1 MKVNDIKVFNPDD
14 AEVTDKLILN
24 TEFVMK
30 YITQNIQDNLKY
42 DQICRIFKEL
52 RKFYTI
58 DVEFDRVEFDFKNKV
73 VSFFKDKWKPKGI
86 FKFVLKFGLNKFIVR
101 CF

>member
-1 MKVNDIKVFNPDD
+1 MKVKDIKVFNPDD

-30 YITQNIQDNLKY
+30 FITQNIQDNLKY
-42 DQICRIFKEL
+42 DQVCRIFKEL

-58 DVEFDRVEFDFKNKV
+58 DVEFDRVEFDFKNKELNAIYYLV
-73 VSFFKDKWKPKGI
+73 KNREI
-86 FKFVLKFGLNKFIVR
+86 TLKVYLRG
-101 CF
+101 

>member
-42 DQICRIFKEL
+42 DQVCRIFKEL
-52 RKFYTI
+52 RKFYTL
-58 DVEFDRVEFDFKNKV
+58 DVEFDRVEFDFKNKELNAIYYLV
-73 VSFFKDKWKPKGI
+73 KNREI
-86 FKFVLKFGLNKFIVR
+86 TLKVYLRG
-101 CF
+101 

>member
-1 MKVNDIKVFNPDD
+1 MKVKDIKVFNPDQ

-58 DVEFDRVEFDFKNKV
+58 DVEFDRVEFDFKNKELNAIYYLV
-73 VSFFKDKWKPKGI
+73 KNREI
-86 FKFVLKFGLNKFIVR
+86 TLKVYLRG
-101 CF
+101 

>member
-42 DQICRIFKEL
+42 DQVCRIFKEL
-52 RKFYTI
+52 RKFYTL
-58 DVEFDRVEFDFKNKV
+58 DVEFDRVEFDFKNKELNAIYYLG
-73 VSFFKDKWKPKGI
+73 KNREI
-86 FKFVLKFGLNKFIVR
+86 TLKVYLRG
-101 CF
+101 

>member
-42 DQICRIFKEL
+42 DQVCRIFREL

-58 DVEFDRVEFDFKNKV
+58 DVEFDRVEFDFKNKELNAIYYLV
-73 VSFFKDKWKPKGI
+73 KNREI
-86 FKFVLKFGLNKFIVR
+86 TLKVYLR
-101 CF
+101 S

>member
-14 AEVTDKLILN
+14 AEVTNKLILN
-24 TEFVMK
+24 TEFLMK

-42 DQICRIFKEL
+42 DQVCRIFKEL

-58 DVEFDRVEFDFKNKV
+58 DVEFDRVEFDFKNKELNAIYYLI
-73 VSFFKDKWKPKGI
+73 KNREI
-86 FKFVLKFGLNKFIVR
+86 TLKVYLRG
-101 CF
+101 

>member
-42 DQICRIFKEL
+42 DQVCRIFKEL

-58 DVEFDRVEFDFKNKV
+58 DVEFDRVEFDFKNKELNAIYYLV
-73 VSFFKDKWKPKGI
+73 KNREITLKVYLKG
-86 FKFVLKFGLNKFIVR
+86 
-101 CF
+101 

>member
-42 DQICRIFKEL
+42 DHVCRIFKEL

-58 DVEFDRVEFDFKNKV
+58 DVEFDRVEFDFKNKELNAIYYLV
-73 VSFFKDKWKPKGI
+73 KNREI
-86 FKFVLKFGLNKFIVR
+86 TLKVYLRG
-101 CF
+101 

>member
-42 DQICRIFKEL
+42 DQICRIFREL

-58 DVEFDRVEFDFKNKV
+58 DVEFDRVEFDFKNKELNAIYYLV
-73 VSFFKDKWKPKGI
+73 KNREI
-86 FKFVLKFGLNKFIVR
+86 TLKVYLRG
-101 CF
+101 

>member
-30 YITQNIQDNLKY
+30 YITQSIQDNLKY
-42 DQICRIFKEL
+42 DQVCRIFKEL
-52 RKFYTI
+52 RKFYTL
-58 DVEFDRVEFDFKNKV
+58 DVEFDRVEFDFKNKELNAIYFLV
-73 VSFFKDKWKPKGI
+73 KNREI
-86 FKFVLKFGLNKFIVR
+86 TLKVYLRG
-101 CF
+101 

>member
-14 AEVTDKLILN
+14 AEVTNKLILN

-58 DVEFDRVEFDFKNKV
+58 DVEFDRVEFDFKNKELNAIYYLV
-73 VSFFKDKWKPKGI
+73 KNREI
-86 FKFVLKFGLNKFIVR
+86 TLKVYLRG
-101 CF
+101 

>member
-30 YITQNIQDNLKY
+30 YITQSIQDNLKY
-42 DQICRIFKEL
+42 DQVCRIFKEL
-52 RKFYTI
+52 HKFYTI
-58 DVEFDRVEFDFKNKV
+58 DVEFDRVEFDFKNKELNAIYYLV
-73 VSFFKDKWKPKGI
+73 KNREI
-86 FKFVLKFGLNKFIVR
+86 TLKVYLRG
-101 CF
+101 

>member
-24 TEFVMK
+24 TGFVMK

-58 DVEFDRVEFDFKNKV
+58 DVEFDRVEFDFKNKELNAIYYLV
-73 VSFFKDKWKPKGI
+73 KNREI
-86 FKFVLKFGLNKFIVR
+86 TLKVYLRG
-101 CF
+101 

>member
-42 DQICRIFKEL
+42 DQVCRIFKEL

-58 DVEFDRVEFDFKNKV
+58 DVEFDRVEFDFKNKELNV
-73 VSFFKDKWKPKGI
+73 IYYLVKNREI
-86 FKFVLKFGLNKFIVR
+86 TLKVYLRG
-101 CF
+101 

>member
-30 YITQNIQDNLKY
+30 YITQSIQDNLKY
-42 DQICRIFKEL
+42 DQICRIFREL

-58 DVEFDRVEFDFKNKV
+58 DVEFDRVEFDFKNKELNAIYYLV
-73 VSFFKDKWKPKGI
+73 KNREI
-86 FKFVLKFGLNKFIVR
+86 TLKVYLRG
-101 CF
+101 

>member
-30 YITQNIQDNLKY
+30 YITQSIQDNLKY
-42 DQICRIFKEL
+42 DQVCRIFREL
-52 RKFYTI
+52 RKFYTL
-58 DVEFDRVEFDFKNKV
+58 DVEFDRVEFDFKNKELNAIYYLV
-73 VSFFKDKWKPKGI
+73 KNREI
-86 FKFVLKFGLNKFIVR
+86 TLKVYLRG
-101 CF
+101 

>member
-42 DQICRIFKEL
+42 DQVCRIFREL

-58 DVEFDRVEFDFKNKV
+58 DVEFDRVEFDFKNKELNAIYYLV
-73 VSFFKDKWKPKGI
+73 KNREI
-86 FKFVLKFGLNKFIVR
+86 TLKVYLRG
-101 CF
+101 

>member
-52 RKFYTI
+52 RKFYTL
-58 DVEFDRVEFDFKNKV
+58 DVEFDRVEFDFKNKELNAIYYLI
-73 VSFFKDKWKPKGI
+73 KNREI
-86 FKFVLKFGLNKFIVR
+86 TLKVYLRG
-101 CF
+101 

>member
-1 MKVNDIKVFNPDD
+1 MKVKDIKVFNPDD
-14 AEVTDKLILN
+14 VEVTDKLILN

-58 DVEFDRVEFDFKNKV
+58 DVEFDRVEFDFKNKELNAIYYLV
-73 VSFFKDKWKPKGI
+73 KNREI
-86 FKFVLKFGLNKFIVR
+86 TLKVYLRG
-101 CF
+101 